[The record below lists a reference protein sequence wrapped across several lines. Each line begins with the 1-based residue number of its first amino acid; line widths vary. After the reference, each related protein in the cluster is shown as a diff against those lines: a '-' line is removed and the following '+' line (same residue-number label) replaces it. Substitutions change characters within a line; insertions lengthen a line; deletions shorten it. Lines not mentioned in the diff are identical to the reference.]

1 MSAARNF
8 DGIIWKPT
16 LRASW
21 DHQYEGTRDVFSR
34 LASLP
39 QATIDTILPR
49 GDGQDGSGMV
59 RLVHQF

>member
-1 MSAARNF
+1 M
-8 DGIIWKPT
+8 
-16 LRASW
+16 RASW